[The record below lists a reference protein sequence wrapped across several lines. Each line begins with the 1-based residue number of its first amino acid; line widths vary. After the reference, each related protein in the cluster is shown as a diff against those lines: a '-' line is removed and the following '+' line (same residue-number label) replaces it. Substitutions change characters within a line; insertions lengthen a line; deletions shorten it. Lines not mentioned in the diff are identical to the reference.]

1 MAVPAVLVVLEVR
14 GAVGATVPMVLR
26 APAVA
31 AVVMVAREAMEVSLG
46 LVELASRAPALPF
59 EISGPSVAATAAS
72 TAALAT
78 VVLVE
83 TAAPVGPALK
93 LTPMAGLVVQVAM
106 EVVLFLV
113 PGAWAATVVLAVLVL
128 HRAKVV

>member
-1 MAVPAVLVVLEVR
+1 MVL
-14 GAVGATVPMVLR
+14 MVLR

-31 AVVMVAREAMEVSLG
+31 AVVMVARAAMVVSLG
-46 LVELASRAPALPF
+46 SVGLALRAPALLF
-59 EISGPSVAATAAS
+59 EISGPFVAATAAS

-78 VVLVE
+78 VVMVE

-106 EVVLFLV
+106 EAVLFLA
-113 PGAWAATVVLAVLVL
+113 PGARAAMGVLAVLVL
-128 HRAKVV
+128 HRAKVA

>member
-14 GAVGATVPMVLR
+14 GAVGAMVPVVLM
-26 APAVA
+26 APPVA
-31 AVVMVAREAMEVSLG
+31 AVVMVAREAMVVSLG

-59 EISGPSVAATAAS
+59 ETLAPFAAATAAS

-83 TAAPVGPALK
+83 TAAPVGPALPK
-93 LTPMAGLVVQVAM
+93 A
-106 EVVLFLV
+106 
-113 PGAWAATVVLAVLVL
+113 
-128 HRAKVV
+128 